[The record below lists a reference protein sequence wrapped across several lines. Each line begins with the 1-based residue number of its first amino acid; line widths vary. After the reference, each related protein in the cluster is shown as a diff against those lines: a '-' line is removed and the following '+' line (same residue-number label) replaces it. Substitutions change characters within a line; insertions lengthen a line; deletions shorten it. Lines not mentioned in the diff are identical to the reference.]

1 MRPVLPRPCSRFA
14 HPRLLG
20 RALPG
25 AIMLLLSASA
35 LAQPAADSVPQDHED
50 REPIAQTTPPAA
62 DYPWPDSAKPGASIR
77 LEARFPP
84 PEGFE
89 RVPAPRGG
97 FAAWLRNLPL
107 RTDRTE
113 VLAFDGRPLVR
124 PSAAVSTLDVSPRDV
139 QQCADS
145 VLRLHA
151 EYLWATGRAAKAAYH
166 FTSGD
171 RSAWGDWQKGERFR
185 VQGAKVARARQG
197 AGANDHGNFRAWLDH
212 LFRYAGTRSLA
223 LDSDPV
229 GSRPYEAGDFF
240 VTPGSPGHAVLL
252 LDVAVNAAGQRA
264 ALVGQGFMPAE
275 DFHVLWG
282 QGPRV
287 LAKVWFLLPDEAHPE
302 LDTPSWA
309 PFARADGRRLRSP
322 R

>member
-1 MRPVLPRPCSRFA
+1 M
-14 HPRLLG
+14 LLG
-20 RALPG
+20 ALVTP
-25 AIMLLLSASA
+25 AA
-35 LAQPAADSVPQDHED
+35 AQPVADSVPQAHETQGA
-50 REPIAQTTPPAA
+50 IAQTTPPGA
-62 DYPWPDSAKPGASIR
+62 DYAWPDSAKPGASIR
-77 LEARFPP
+77 LEARFVP

-89 RVPAPRGG
+89 RVPAPHGG

-107 RTDRTE
+107 RTDRTH
-113 VLAFDGRPLVR
+113 VLDFKGRPLVR

-151 EYLWATGRAAKAAYH
+151 EYLWTTGRAAKAAYH

-171 RSAWGDWQKGERFR
+171 RSAWLDWQKGERFR
-185 VQGAKVARARQG
+185 VQGSKVARVRQG
-197 AGANDHGNFRAWLDH
+197 AGRNDHANFRDWLDH
-212 LFRYAGTRSLA
+212 LFLYAGTRSLA

-229 GSRPYEAGDFF
+229 GGRAYEAGDFF

-252 LDVAVNAAGQRA
+252 LDVVQTAAGQRA

-275 DFHVLWG
+275 DFHVLWSA
-282 QGPRV
+282 GPRV
-287 LAKVWFLLPDEAHPE
+287 LAKVWFLLPDETDPE

-309 PFARADGRRLRSP
+309 PFGRADGRRLRSP

>member
-1 MRPVLPRPCSRFA
+1 MRTALLVRSALA
-14 HPRLLG
+14 ARLGALG
-20 RALPG
+20 LALT
-25 AIMLLLSASA
+25 LSAA
-35 LAQPAADSVPQDHED
+35 AQAQPAADSVPQAHETH
-50 REPIAQTTPPAA
+50 EPIAQTTPPGAEYA
-62 DYPWPDSAKPGASIR
+62 WPDSAVPGASIR
-77 LEARFPP
+77 LEARFPT

-89 RVPAPRGG
+89 RVKVSRTG

-107 RTDRTE
+107 RTDRTA

-124 PSAAVSTLDVSPRDV
+124 PAAAVSTLDVSPRDV

-145 VLRLHA
+145 ILRLHA
-151 EYLWATGRAAKAAYH
+151 EYLWTTGRAANAAYH

-171 RSAWGDWQKGERFR
+171 RSAWADWRKGERFR
-185 VQGAKVARARQG
+185 VQGSKVARVRQG
-197 AGANDHGNFRAWLDH
+197 AGANDHANYRAWLDH

-229 GSRPYEAGDFF
+229 GDRPYEAGDFF

-252 LDVAVNAAGQRA
+252 LDVAQNAEGQRV

-275 DFHVLWG
+275 DFHVLWNT
-282 QGPRV
+282 GPRV
-287 LAKVWFLLPDEAHPE
+287 LNKVWFLLPDDANPT

-309 PFARADGRRLRSP
+309 SFDRADGRRLRTP